1 MFFRKFGETKPAAV
15 ARRGS
20 QDIGAR
26 ITVASCDGRVGGG
39 EVVGGIGDD
48 LGMERSLPEEQL
60 SSSRA
65 IVATFDVEAM
75 RRLIA

>member
-1 MFFRKFGETKPAAV
+1 
-15 ARRGS
+15 
-20 QDIGAR
+20 
-26 ITVASCDGRVGGG
+26 
-39 EVVGGIGDD
+39 
-48 LGMERSLPEEQL
+48 MERSLPEEQL